1 MYRRKNKARWALTL
15 ITFFMT
21 IIMFST
27 FIFGI
32 INKSSETADVG
43 LLGWSVGNVGADGKI
58 VESKESIY
66 TRELNLV
73 EGMEITYADE
83 ATVKYKV
90 VFYDEDKNYISTTE
104 DISKDYDSTSTPETA
119 KYFRVIVTPRQVDG
133 ENVKINSFT
142 AFKYANQ
149 LEIVYNK

>member
-1 MYRRKNKARWALTL
+1 MYRRKNKARWAITL

-27 FIFGI
+27 FMFGI
-32 INKSSETADVG
+32 INKSSETANVG
-43 LLGWSVGNVGADGKI
+43 VLGWAIGNVGDDGKI

-66 TRELNLV
+66 TRQLNLV
-73 EGMEITYADE
+73 DGLKITYDDE

-90 VFYDEDKNYISTTE
+90 AFYDEDKKYISTTDALDE
-104 DISKDYDSTSTPETA
+104 DYDSTLTPETA
-119 KYFRVIVTPRQVDG
+119 KYFRIIVTPRQVDG

-142 AFKYANQ
+142 AIKYANQ
-149 LEIVYNK
+149 LEIEYVK